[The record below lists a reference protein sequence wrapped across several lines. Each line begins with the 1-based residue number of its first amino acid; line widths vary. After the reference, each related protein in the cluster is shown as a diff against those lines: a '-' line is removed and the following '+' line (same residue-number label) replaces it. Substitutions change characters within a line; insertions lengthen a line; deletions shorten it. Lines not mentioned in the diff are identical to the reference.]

1 MGHNTMSSILTN
13 MSAMSA
19 VANLSA
25 TQKNLATTQNQIST
39 GLKVA
44 SASDNAAYWSIA
56 TTMKSQTGELSA
68 VSDALNLGTS
78 VLGTATAALT
88 TTIGIL
94 QKMQADVIT
103 AQTSGTNS
111 ATVQTDIAALQK
123 QLTQTVNSASF
134 NNVNLLDASTITAG
148 TTGSQSI
155 VSSVSG
161 LGTTNFSVGTIS
173 ISYSDT
179 ALVSVSGAS
188 ASNGTGVLDSAITG
202 FTGSVLTFSVTA
214 ATTTADFTALSQGL
228 DAALANI
235 QTVAA
240 KLGAT
245 TTNVSLQSTFVSA
258 LSSSITTGI
267 GSLVDA
273 DMNQASTRLS
283 ALQTQQQLG
292 IQALSVANQNSQ
304 LILKLFQ

>member
-1 MGHNTMSSILTN
+1 MSSILTN

-19 VANLSA
+19 VANLAA
-25 TQKNLATTQNQIST
+25 TQKSLAQTQNQIST
-39 GLKVA
+39 GLKVS

-78 VLGTATAALT
+78 VLGTATAALN
-88 TTIGIL
+88 TTIGII
-94 QKMQADVIT
+94 QKMQSDVIS
-103 AQTSGTNS
+103 AQTSGVD
-111 ATVQTDIAALQK
+111 AGTVQTDIAALQK

-134 NNVNLLDASTITAG
+134 NNVNLLDASTVTAG

-161 LGTTNFSVGTIS
+161 LGTSNFSVGTIS

-188 ASNGTGVLDSAITG
+188 SAAGAGVLDSAISG
-202 FTGSVLTFSVTA
+202 FTGSVLTFSVTSA
-214 ATTTADFTALSQGL
+214 SNATDFSNLSKALDS
-228 DAALANI
+228 ALAKI

-245 TTNVSLQSTFVSA
+245 TTNVSLQSSFVSA
-258 LSSSITTGI
+258 LSDSITTGI

-273 DMNQASTRLS
+273 DMNEASTRLS

-304 LILKLFQ
+304 IILKLFGG